1 MKHKRN
7 PKNHYKFQNKYIN
20 TNTNMQSIID
30 YILREEAI
38 KEELFSNR
46 ILLETKGDPID
57 EQWLNDEKPVMTKD
71 GRQVII
77 TEIDL
82 KEVPNII
89 KGQVKMKTK
98 LFDYEWLDD
107 GTCSKAL
114 DQLGNPKKP
123 EDADTLVKAI

>member
-1 MKHKRN
+1 
-7 PKNHYKFQNKYIN
+7 
-20 TNTNMQSIID
+20 MQSIID
-30 YILREEAI
+30 FILKEEAI

-46 ILLETKGDPID
+46 TLLEAKGDPID

-123 EDADTLVKAI
+123 EDADTLVKAT

>member
-1 MKHKRN
+1 MNHKRN
-7 PKNHYKFQNKYIN
+7 LKNHYKFQNKYIN
-20 TNTNMQSIID
+20 TNMQSIID
-30 YILREEAI
+30 FILKEEAI

-46 ILLETKGDPID
+46 TLLEAKGDPID

>member
-1 MKHKRN
+1 M
-7 PKNHYKFQNKYIN
+7 N
-20 TNTNMQSIID
+20 TDMQSIVD
-30 YILREEAI
+30 FILREESI
-38 KEELFSNR
+38 KEALFNKP
-46 ILLETKGDPID
+46 ILETKGDPID
-57 EQWLNDEKPVMTKD
+57 EQWLNDENPVMTKD

-123 EDADTLVKAI
+123 DDADTLVKAV